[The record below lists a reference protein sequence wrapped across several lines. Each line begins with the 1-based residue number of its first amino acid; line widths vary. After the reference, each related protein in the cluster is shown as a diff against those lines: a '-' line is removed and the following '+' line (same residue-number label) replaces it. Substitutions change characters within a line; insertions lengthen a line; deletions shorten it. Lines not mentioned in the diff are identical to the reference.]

1 MRKRVFIT
9 GGLIV
14 LMLIISS
21 NTVFAQSLK
30 LSQEE
35 MTAIKTEID
44 SGKPVKDVFKKHN
57 ITMPKIRA
65 FLGETGQGKD
75 HMKLS
80 NTQIA
85 TIASK
90 LNLDP
95 KIIQAEIDSGKSFAQ
110 ILKDNNIT
118 KSQIMTLVGEENHHL
133 NKQMKKN
140 KKVNKFLKASL

>member
-9 GGLIV
+9 GGLIA

-35 MTAIKTEID
+35 MTAIRTEID
-44 SGKPVKDVFKKHN
+44 SGKPIKDVLKKHN

-75 HMKLS
+75 HIKLS

-95 KIIQAEIDSGKSFAQ
+95 KTIQAEIDSGKSFAQ
-110 ILKDNNIT
+110 ILKDNDIT
-118 KSQIMTLVGEENHHL
+118 KKQITELITQEDHYIK
-133 NKQMKKN
+133 KQFTKTKKS
-140 KKVNKFLKASL
+140 KK